1 MTPFGEKLRELRSH
15 RGIALKKMAH
25 EIGVSPAY
33 LSALEHGK
41 RSRPTWYLVQRIIGY
56 FNIIWDD
63 AEELEQLAQL
73 SSPKVTIDAS
83 SLGPRHVELVNRLKK
98 DLHLLSTH
106 QAEYLNQI
114 LSSLLREDKDN
125 PSC

>member
-1 MTPFGEKLRELRSH
+1 MTPFGAKLRELRDH
-15 RGIALKKMAH
+15 RNIALKKMAH

-33 LSALEHGK
+33 LSALEHG
-41 RSRPTWYLVQRIIGY
+41 RRGRPTWYLVQRIIGY

-83 SLGPRHVELVNRLKK
+83 RLGPKHVELVNRLKN
-98 DLHLLSTH
+98 DLALLSDD
-106 QAEYLNQI
+106 QVKNLIQM
-114 LSSLLREDKDN
+114 LSSRPHEDKYEAI
-125 PSC
+125 